1 MHGTVELP
9 VPVIPVPDG
18 RCPARPSGIVP
29 LLMGESPK
37 INDPIERLMQA
48 YDRRMRVN
56 VIALE

>member
-1 MHGTVELP
+1 L
-9 VPVIPVPDG
+9 VIG
-18 RCPARPSGIVP
+18 ASR
-29 LLMGESPK
+29 K